1 MVITLRWD
9 DHAMAQYGRNINVK
23 KYSSIKEIYDSV
35 NNDPKR
41 PGFQIVYLDR
51 ASNSKL
57 RYQWVRYLETNGF
70 PDLTVKQPA
79 VEGVT
84 YTAIIIKA
92 TPEQATALK
101 ICF

>member
-1 MVITLRWD
+1 MK
-9 DHAMAQYGRNINVK
+9 YSRNINVK
-23 KYSSIKEIYDSV
+23 KYSSVEEIYDSV

-51 ASNSKL
+51 GGTSPLTSK
-57 RYQWVRYLETNGF
+57 WIRYLNQNGIY
-70 PDLTVKQPA
+70 DVTVKHPTIGREA
-79 VEGVT
+79 
-84 YTAIIIKA
+84 YTALIIEA